1 MLQRARNL
9 KPVRLAAALLVFYTE
24 PMRAEGGVSSN
35 WHTHYF
41 RTSLLSFA
49 QVGMEE
55 KGMEMNEAIR
65 RLQNAAA
72 GPRLATNLLKDEGG
86 TLSLM

>member
-1 MLQRARNL
+1 
-9 KPVRLAAALLVFYTE
+9 
-24 PMRAEGGVSSN
+24 
-35 WHTHYF
+35 
-41 RTSLLSFA
+41 
-49 QVGMEE
+49 MEE